1 MSQVNTGPATLELTA
16 EQIQEWRRASQ
27 QAEKADPELRR
38 WRERR
43 DAGMNAAYAR
53 RLRDPAKAPRYII
66 TR

>member
-38 WRERR
+38 WRERWHA
-43 DAGMNAAYAR
+43 DMNAAYAR